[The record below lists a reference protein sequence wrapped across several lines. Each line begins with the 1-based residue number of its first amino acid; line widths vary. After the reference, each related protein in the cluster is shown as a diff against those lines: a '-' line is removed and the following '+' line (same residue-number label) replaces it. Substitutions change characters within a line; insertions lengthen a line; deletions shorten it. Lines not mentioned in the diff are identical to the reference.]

1 MDAKEYWKLFV
12 ETGAPEL
19 YLLYT
24 GALKMEERNVPER
37 SGPGP
42 SGNGLQ

>member
-19 YLLYT
+19 YMLYRQK
-24 GALKMEERNVPER
+24 LEEANVPDR

-42 SGNGLQ
+42 SGNRLQ

>member
-1 MDAKEYWKLFV
+1 MDPKEYWKLFV

-19 YLLYT
+19 YMLYRQQ
-24 GALKMEERNVPER
+24 LEDRNVPER
-37 SGPGP
+37 TSSGP